1 MTDPINVARR
11 AFGLAALAALATGMA
26 NPASAADDANFYA
39 GKQITMIVPSEANGA
54 YNGYT
59 RLLARHL
66 GKYIPGNPSFIVQ
79 NMPGGGGLTAA
90 NHLAN
95 RAARDGTVFGA
106 FFASAPSTPLVS
118 PDAALY
124 DANTMSWIGSITT
137 DPFVG
142 YVWHSSPVK
151 TLEEAKIREVI
162 MGGPQGVGTA
172 GVDYAIL
179 AKEMA
184 GLKLKIV
191 AGYPGSADVKLAMER
206 GEVHGTFANGY
217 ASLKSSE
224 PEWLKE
230 KKIVIF
236 IQHGLKKHRD
246 LPDVPLLI
254 DQVSNPLDRQALE
267 FMLARQEFAR
277 PYATPPG
284 VPAARVEILRRA
296 FDAVVKDKD
305 FLAEAAKSNLPVD
318 NPLTGE
324 EVAVLVKRVTATPKA
339 AVDRIQDLFDKFR
352 AGVAK

>member
-1 MTDPINVARR
+1 MTDILAPVNR
-11 AFGLAALAALATGMA
+11 AFRLAGLAALAVVLAG
-26 NPASAADDANFYA
+26 PARAADDATFYA
-39 GKQITMIVPSEANGA
+39 GKQITVIVPSEASGA
-54 YNGYT
+54 YNGYS
-59 RLLARHL
+59 RLLVRHW

-90 NHLAN
+90 NHLGN
-95 RAARDGTVFGA
+95 RAARDGTVVGA

-124 DANTMSWIGSITT
+124 DGNTLSWIGSITT

-142 YVWHSSPVK
+142 YVWHTSPFK
-151 TLEEAKIREVI
+151 ALAEAKTREVI

-191 AGYPGSADVKLAMER
+191 AGYPGSGDVKLAMER

-224 PEWLKE
+224 PAWLTD

-236 IQHGLKKHRD
+236 VQHGLTRHRD

-254 DQVSNPLDRQALE
+254 DQVSDPLDRQALE

-277 PYATPPG
+277 PFATPPD
-284 VPAARVEILRRA
+284 VPAARVEMLRRA
-296 FDAVVKDKD
+296 FDAVMKDPN
-305 FLAEAAKSNLPVD
+305 FLAEAAKANLPVD
-318 NPLTGE
+318 GPLTGE
-324 EVAVLVKRVTATPKA
+324 QVAVLVKRVTATPKA